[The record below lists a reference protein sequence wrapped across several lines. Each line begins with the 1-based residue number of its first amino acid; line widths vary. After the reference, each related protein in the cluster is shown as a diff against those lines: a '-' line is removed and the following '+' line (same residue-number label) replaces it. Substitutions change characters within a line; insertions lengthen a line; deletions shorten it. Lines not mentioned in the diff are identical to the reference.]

1 MRKSVT
7 GIVLVVAAV
16 LLVPVISYAAGLG
29 KLTVRSA
36 LGQPLDAE
44 IEIVSLRP
52 GEEDS
57 FQARLASR
65 EAFRQAGI
73 DFSPALASARFSI
86 ERRGGKSLIRITTTQ
101 PVNDP
106 FLNVLVELQWPN
118 GRLAREYTVLVDP
131 IEYKSAQAAAA
142 AREPPQAQAVRA
154 APAQA
159 APAPAQ
165 TVAAAPLPPPIP
177 VQAAAV
183 APAPPA
189 APIQAVAP
197 VPSPAATRSQAPAPG
212 EAAPP
217 LAVPGPAPV
226 PALAA
231 AQAQAPTSVRAD
243 APTPAA
249 APTPAVATAP
259 ASVPAPA
266 PVAAA
271 AAPAPAPVAAA
282 AAPAPAQVAAAAAPQ
297 PARAHIVAPAPVPA
311 PSPAVAAA
319 PVPATAPT
327 PAVVATP
334 AQAPAAARSI
344 AVDTAPAPISPTPR
358 AAESARSAAAVDAA
372 AARSVRDR
380 RAADTYRI
388 KRGDTLGAIARKWKP
403 DGLTFNQMLIA
414 LYQGNRDV
422 FIRNNINLIRAGAIL
437 AIPDRDQ
444 VAAIDAGK
452 AFRQVMSQ
460 MAEFARYRRHQ
471 SATVTAA
478 SVSSAPGQREA
489 VSRRVAVRKTA
500 RSM

>member
-271 AAPAPAPVAAA
+271 AAPAPA
-282 AAPAPAQVAAAAAPQ
+282 QVAAAAAPQ
-297 PARAHIVAPAPVPA
+297 PARAHVVAPAPVPA

-327 PAVVATP
+327 PAVAATP

>member
-142 AREPPQAQAVRA
+142 AQEPPQAQAVRA

-271 AAPAPAPVAAA
+271 AAPAPA
-282 AAPAPAQVAAAAAPQ
+282 QVAAAAAPQ
-297 PARAHIVAPAPVPA
+297 PARAHVVAPAPVPA

-327 PAVVATP
+327 PAVTATP

-344 AVDTAPAPISPTPR
+344 AVDTAPAPISPIPR

>member
-57 FQARLASR
+57 FLARLASR

-131 IEYKSAQAAAA
+131 IEYKSAQAAAP
-142 AREPPQAQAVRA
+142 EPAQPQAARA

-159 APAPAQ
+159 APAPTQ
-165 TVAAAPLPPPIP
+165 TVAAASVPAPIP
-177 VQAAAV
+177 VQAVAV
-183 APAPPA
+183 APAPAA
-189 APIQAVAP
+189 APVQAVTPA
-197 VPSPAATRSQAPAPG
+197 PSPAAPRSQAPAAG
-212 EAAPP
+212 EATPP
-217 LAVPGPAPV
+217 PAVPGPAPT
-226 PALAA
+226 PAVAA
-231 AQAQAPTSVRAD
+231 AQAQAPTSIRADVRAP
-243 APTPAA
+243 AAVPTPV
-249 APTPAVATAP
+249 VATATDP
-259 ASVPAPA
+259 VPAPA

-271 AAPAPAPVAAA
+271 ALAPVQAA
-282 AAPAPAQVAAAAAPQ
+282 AAPAPE
-297 PARAHIVAPAPVPA
+297 PARAHVVAPAPVPA
-311 PSPAVAAA
+311 PLPAVAAA

-327 PAVVATP
+327 PAVAATP
-334 AQAPAAARSI
+334 AQAPAAARSD
-344 AVDTAPAPISPTPR
+344 AADTAPAPVSPLPR
-358 AAESARSAAAVDAA
+358 AAEPARTAVAVDTP

-380 RAADTYRI
+380 QAADTYRI

-403 DGLTFNQMLIA
+403 NGVTFNQMLIA

-422 FIRNNINLIRAGAIL
+422 FIRDNINLIRAGAIL
-437 AIPDRDQ
+437 AIPHRERA
-444 VAAIDAGK
+444 AAIDAGK

-471 SATVTAA
+471 SASVTAA
-478 SVSSAPGQREA
+478 SVSLAPGQREA
-489 VSRRVAVRKTA
+489 ISRRVAVRKAA